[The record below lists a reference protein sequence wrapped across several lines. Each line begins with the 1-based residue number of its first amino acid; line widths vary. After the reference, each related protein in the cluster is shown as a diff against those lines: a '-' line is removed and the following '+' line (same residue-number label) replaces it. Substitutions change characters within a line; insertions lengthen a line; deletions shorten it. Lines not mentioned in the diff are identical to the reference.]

1 MAHYFPECAEEN
13 GACICDTYREPELEW
28 SEKPKFIWCDE
39 CHYYHDK
46 PSDCEYV
53 TPQPVVYYDPSVT
66 NAPN

>member
-1 MAHYFPECAEEN
+1 MAHYFPECVEN
-13 GACICDTYREPELEW
+13 NACICDTY
-28 SEKPKFIWCDE
+28 KPHYIWCDE

>member
-1 MAHYFPECAEEN
+1 MAHYFPECEEN
-13 GACICDTYREPELEW
+13 GACICDTH
-28 SEKPKFIWCDE
+28 KPKFIWCDE